1 MAKEIDKK
9 STLGKKSKKSKEVK
23 TLADQFNR
31 PQTTGRRKPG
41 RVSYQQ
47 LRNIA
52 QNNDLISTVVTRL
65 KKSVVKVPWHIRPKG
80 FFMSPDEKQK
90 AADNL
95 KPEIEYV
102 TDLLRRPNSNDDT
115 FRTLFIKVLD
125 DILVLDNGVTE
136 KVKNVAGAVIELY
149 QVDGST
155 IRPNVDAKGLYKNDA
170 YLQYVSTPALFG
182 SITTRKADVKFQ
194 QDELLIFQEN
204 PSGVAGRTGYGMSPV
219 ELIVYTALT
228 SINAMVYNADF
239 FDGNKVP
246 PFMFNLEGV
255 GTDEVLAFK
264 TQFEEQMS
272 GNAWSAAFTNAANLQ
287 AQSLRPNN
295 QEMQFYQ
302 LNLWLARIIFA
313 AFGVAPQ
320 DLGFTMET
328 NKATA
333 QVQRDITKA
342 QGVAFLLDVLAEEIN
357 EDLIMDLEDFDPRFG
372 EIEFAWD
379 NQDKLDAK
387 TQAEIDEIYLKN
399 GKTHVNEIRIRDGEK
414 AYEFPEAN
422 VPFGT
427 IDADVDFDDPDKKE
441 KDAKNKKKEEE
452 EEE

>member
-155 IRPNVDAKGLYKNDA
+155 I
-170 YLQYVSTPALFG
+170 Q
-182 SITTRKADVKFQ
+182 
-194 QDELLIFQEN
+194 
-204 PSGVAGRTGYGMSPV
+204 
-219 ELIVYTALT
+219 
-228 SINAMVYNADF
+228 
-239 FDGNKVP
+239 
-246 PFMFNLEGV
+246 
-255 GTDEVLAFK
+255 
-264 TQFEEQMS
+264 
-272 GNAWSAAFTNAANLQ
+272 
-287 AQSLRPNN
+287 
-295 QEMQFYQ
+295 
-302 LNLWLARIIFA
+302 
-313 AFGVAPQ
+313 
-320 DLGFTMET
+320 
-328 NKATA
+328 
-333 QVQRDITKA
+333 
-342 QGVAFLLDVLAEEIN
+342 
-357 EDLIMDLEDFDPRFG
+357 
-372 EIEFAWD
+372 
-379 NQDKLDAK
+379 
-387 TQAEIDEIYLKN
+387 
-399 GKTHVNEIRIRDGEK
+399 
-414 AYEFPEAN
+414 
-422 VPFGT
+422 
-427 IDADVDFDDPDKKE
+427 
-441 KDAKNKKKEEE
+441 
-452 EEE
+452 